1 MSLCHDRLVVGG
13 QLADSAQ
20 GSVIYVS
27 SSILTIY
34 ESEKED
40 EEDAD
45 EDVQGDEERC
55 HGGDCLGTL
64 APDGKGAFGQPAIS
78 RGRARLRRF

>member
-45 EDVQGDEERC
+45 ED
-55 HGGDCLGTL
+55 LGV
-64 APDGKGAFGQPAIS
+64 
-78 RGRARLRRF
+78 